1 MRKFLYDRESIVT
14 LEELEN
20 GEEFAE
26 FMRENPGESFNRYL
40 ELCMW
45 WNNGS
50 LEEILTADT
59 PKSERRRA
67 VSRVAVFS
75 ASWYGE
81 DISFPF
87 VTWET
92 AAGIRELLRG
102 GSAVVP
108 YLGKWE

>member
-1 MRKFLYDRESIVT
+1 MRKFLHEYESIVT

-26 FMRENPGESFNRYL
+26 FMRENPGESFFRYL

-50 LEEILTADT
+50 LAEILTAGT
-59 PKSERRRA
+59 PKAERRRA

-75 ASWYGE
+75 KSWYGE
-81 DISFPF
+81 DINFPF
-87 VTWET
+87 VTWKT
-92 AAGIRELLRG
+92 AAEIRDLLRG